1 MYELDLTFEPYP
13 VESASQLENIPKP
26 PMLIDGLI
34 PQGAIVMIS
43 APAYTGK
50 TFYALEVA
58 RAVGMK
64 VPFMGEFET
73 VHRGNVLIIEQDS
86 PRYDTGRAMWSML
99 KESYA
104 PEAREIL
111 GYNEFDT
118 IYFSWHP
125 EIDLQNEEHIHRIVH
140 TANGLSTFIGGQ
152 GEVYKV
158 PIFDDDGD
166 VVGYSEEVTSGE
178 YLEGCSL
185 IIFDTL
191 RAMHSAEENES
202 GPMEA
207 IMQKL
212 KWIRSKTGAT
222 IILLHHD
229 NKSGEG
235 MNSSRGSTA
244 IPAAVD
250 NFYSL
255 KADHRSRTISC
266 ITQKARAIQSDSFKF
281 RINTLED
288 GSKNLEYLGKIQNN
302 SSREDE
308 VFLSE
313 SSLYAFIESSEE
325 GITNPELL
333 EWASLNQKS
342 ESTVRRWLATLV
354 RERKV
359 QIVSYTENGRARSR
373 YQITEENDND
383 SR

>member
-1 MYELDLTFEPYP
+1 MQELGIIFEPYLT
-13 VESASQLENIPKP
+13 ESASELYDIPKP

-34 PQGAIVMIS
+34 PQGAIVMVS

-50 TFYALEVA
+50 TFFALETA
-58 RAVGMK
+58 RSVGMK
-64 VPFMGEFET
+64 TPFMGEFEA

-118 IYFSWHP
+118 IYFTWHP
-125 EIDLQNEEHIHRIVH
+125 EIDLQNEEHIHRIVQ
-140 TANGLSTFIGGQ
+140 TANGLSTFIGGR
-152 GEVYKV
+152 GETYKV

-166 VVGYSEEVTSGE
+166 VVGYNEETTSGE

-191 RAMHSAEENES
+191 RSMHSAEENES

-207 IMQKL
+207 ILQRL

-222 IILLHHD
+222 VMLLHHD
-229 NKSGEG
+229 SKNGEG
-235 MNSSRGSTA
+235 LNSSRGSTA

-250 NFYSL
+250 NYYSL
-255 KADHRSRTISC
+255 RADHRSNTVSC

-281 RINTLED
+281 RIISLEEN
-288 GSKNLEYLGKIQNN
+288 GTKKLEYVGKLHDSPNETMN
-302 SSREDE
+302 
-308 VFLSE
+308 FLSE
-313 SSLYAFIESSEE
+313 HNLYTFIASEAN
-325 GITNPELL
+325 GITTTELL
-333 EWASLNQKS
+333 EWAALNQKS

-354 RERKV
+354 RDEKV
-359 QIVSYTENGRARSR
+359 TIESFVDNGRQRSK
-373 YQITEENDND
+373 YHAVEE
-383 SR
+383 R